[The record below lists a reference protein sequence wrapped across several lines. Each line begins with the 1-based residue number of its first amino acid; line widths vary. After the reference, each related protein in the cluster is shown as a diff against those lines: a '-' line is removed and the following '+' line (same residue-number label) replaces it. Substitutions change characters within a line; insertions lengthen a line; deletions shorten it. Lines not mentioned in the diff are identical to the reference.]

1 MKKVLSLFL
10 AVTVIF
16 AFASC
21 AKKAPEESSTGS
33 TSANASSNAP
43 AEITIDLTAVKNS
56 IIEKAG
62 LTDPLEIETEN
73 LCELYGID
81 PSDVSEAVCVTT
93 LDGTFPDEAI
103 IIKAANKDAKQRI
116 TEKLTS
122 HLDDVKVQSQNY
134 DAENYALAQE
144 CKIIENGNYLA
155 LFISAKHA
163 QMEQI
168 FTEAFN
174 K

>member
-1 MKKVLSLFL
+1 MKKFLSVIL
-10 AVTVIF
+10 ALTVIF

-21 AKKAPEESSTGS
+21 TKKDGEE
-33 TSANASSNAP
+33 NPSNKTP
-43 AEITIDLTAVKNS
+43 SEITMDINAVKNS
-56 IIEKAG
+56 IIEKAE
-62 LTDPLEIETEN
+62 LKDPLEINAER
-73 LCELYGID
+73 LCELYDID

-103 IIKAANKDAKQRI
+103 ILKVASEEAKLRI
-116 TEKLTS
+116 TGKLSS

-144 CKIIENGNYLA
+144 CKIIEKDNYLA

-163 QMEQI
+163 QMEKI
-168 FTEAFN
+168 FEEEIN